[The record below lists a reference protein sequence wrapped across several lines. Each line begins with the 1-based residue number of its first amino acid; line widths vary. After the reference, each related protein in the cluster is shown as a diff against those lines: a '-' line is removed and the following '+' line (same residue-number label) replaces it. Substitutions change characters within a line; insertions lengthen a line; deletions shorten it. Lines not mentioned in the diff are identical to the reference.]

1 MRAKLYRGWWYAVWR
16 EGGVTK
22 RRALRT
28 RDRDEALRAL
38 SDYTRAVAAPR
49 DTVGGIW
56 AAYQQD
62 RPRDRAGWAW
72 KRLSPTF
79 QHLRPD
85 QIDGALCRSYA
96 VQRRKDGVGDGTIHT
111 ELTFL
116 RAALNWHAPNAGSD
130 VELPS
135 KPAPN
140 SRHLT
145 RAEYARLLGACVTPH
160 VRLFIVLALAT
171 AGRMGAILDLTWD
184 RVDLEGGMVVLAKG
198 AQTRKGRA
206 TVPLT
211 DGARRELAAA
221 YAARTSPFVIEYGG
235 QQVGKVRKAFDRAAH
250 DAGLAWVTP
259 HALRHTAAVWMAEA
273 GVPMAEIAQY
283 LGHTSEKITF
293 RVYARFSGTYLRK
306 AMGALEV

>member
-16 EGGVTK
+16 EGGETK

-28 RDRDEALRAL
+28 QDRDEALRAL
-38 SDYTRAVAAPR
+38 ADYQRAIQAPR
-49 DTVGGIW
+49 DTVAGIW
-56 AAYQQD
+56 EAYQQD
-62 RPRDRAGWAW
+62 RPRERAAWAW
-72 KRLSPTF
+72 KRLKPTF
-79 QHLRPD
+79 GHLRPD
-85 QIDGALCRSYA
+85 QIDGALCRAYA
-96 VQRRKDGVGDGTIHT
+96 AQRRQDGAGDGTIHT

-116 RAALNWHAPNAGSD
+116 RAALNWHAAGAGHA
-130 VELPS
+130 VELPA

-160 VRLFIVLALAT
+160 VRLFVVLALAT

-184 RVDLEGGMVVLAKG
+184 RVNLEAGMVRLANG
-198 AQTRKGRA
+198 PQTRKRRA

-211 DGARRELAAA
+211 DAARRELAAA
-221 YAARTSPFVIEYGG
+221 YAARTSTYVIEYGG
-235 QQVGKVRKAFDRAAH
+235 ERVGKIRKAFDRAAEA
-250 DAGLAWVTP
+250 AGLAWVTP

-283 LGHTSEKITF
+283 LGHTSEAVTF
-293 RVYARFSGTYLRK
+293 RVYARFSPAYLRR
-306 AMGALEV
+306 AAGALEV